1 MSKRIYI
8 CITLMMVCVCVFA
21 QNWEVNML
29 HEINGWNGQF
39 IHDYSRFISKTEP
52 YVALGV
58 PTVMGIVGLIKKDKQ
73 LQKDAIYIGT
83 SVAGAFALGFG
94 MKYIFNRTR
103 PYEKWPDL
111 IFPRSTEP
119 DPSFPSGHTAS
130 AFALCTSLCIK
141 YPKWYVIAPS
151 AVYAVSV
158 GISRMHEGVHY
169 PTDVMAGAAIG
180 VGCAVGSIYVSK
192 WLNKV
197 LFGNK

>member
-94 MKYIFNRTR
+94 MKYVFNRTR

-111 IFPRSTEP
+111 IIPRSTES
-119 DPSFPSGHTAS
+119 DPSFPSGHTAFQDQNS
-130 AFALCTSLCIK
+130 I
-141 YPKWYVIAPS
+141 
-151 AVYAVSV
+151 
-158 GISRMHEGVHY
+158 H
-169 PTDVMAGAAIG
+169 IG
-180 VGCAVGSIYVSK
+180 H
-192 WLNKV
+192 
-197 LFGNK
+197 